1 MEKEKNTENN
11 FLKRALK
18 MWLIAAIILVLLSIV
33 LGITFPQY
41 LGLDVLIVASLIG
54 LSFWAVHYWYKKFT
68 REGQQEEKAKNP
80 YQKVFFNGMNFISIV
95 LLLLG
100 IVGGF
105 LIYTDENGSIYHAI
119 GLIIIIIWTTAFL
132 RYFLWSVYFYNINY
146 GLTDKD
152 WSKIFEAE
160 ERKRNGEYVDPQ
172 EMKRPDKNPY
182 RGQTFGLPQGTVR
195 GMIAFT
201 LLFGAIAMIVISMGM
216 DAYVKES
223 SFFWDHYE
231 FFKTAFLM
239 MIAFYFGDRS
249 LRYLSKRW
257 PSSTYYGNKSKNNK
271 AATGNQ
277 VSIESED
284 DVEIDNLHLDQEEMD
299 FDIENTQTS
308 SISHVASISN
318 SKRILSQSEASFTK
332 KGKWIPVIDAGHGGM
347 VKGKYTTGEKKKYTF
362 EADGDK
368 EGFTIYE
375 GVINREIGAKLI
387 QLLQCE
393 NIPYYDLTVSVAQDM
408 SLPDRVKKANEIFN
422 ENQNT
427 YFLSIHSNAVS
438 ASIKGKG
445 SSAKGF
451 EIFTS
456 VGETKSDELAAIT
469 AKWYKK
475 SFPDYP
481 FRVES
486 RDELDKERNF
496 YVLRNTR
503 GPALLVENLFFDNR
517 KEAEFLIS
525 EGGQQRIA
533 NCLCNAI
540 KEIYYQDDPV
550 FIA

>member
-1 MEKEKNTENN
+1 MEKEKDSDKN

-18 MWLIAAIILVLLSIV
+18 IWIVAVILLVVVSTIV
-33 LGITFPQY
+33 GITFPKY
-41 LGLDVLIVASLIG
+41 LGVDILIVATLIG
-54 LSFWAVHYWYKKFT
+54 LSFWGVHYWYKKFT

-80 YQKVFFNGMNFISIV
+80 YQKVFFNGMNFISIL

-105 LIYTDENGSIYHAI
+105 LIYTDENGSIYHAV

-152 WSKIFEAE
+152 WNKIFEAA
-160 ERKRNGEYVDPQ
+160 ERKRKGEYVDPQ
-172 EMKRPDKNPY
+172 ELKRPDKNPY
-182 RGQTFGLPQGTVR
+182 HGQTFGLPQGTVR

-216 DAYVKES
+216 DTYVEES
-223 SFFWDHYE
+223 AFFWDHYE

-239 MIAFYFGDRS
+239 MIAFYFGDHS

-257 PSSTYYGNKSKNNK
+257 PSSTYYGNKSKNRK
-271 AATGNQ
+271 TATENEQ
-277 VSIESED
+277 ESIDSED
-284 DVEIDNLHLDQEEMD
+284 NVEINNLHLDRDEMD
-299 FDIENTQTS
+299 FDTENIKTS
-308 SISHVASISN
+308 NILHATSI
-318 SKRILSQSEASFTK
+318 SKRILSQSEGAFTK
-332 KGKWIPVIDAGHGGM
+332 KGKWIPVIDAGHGGIIN
-347 VKGKYTTGEKKKYTF
+347 GKYTTGDKKKYTF

-393 NIPYYDLTVSVAQDM
+393 NIPYHDLTVSVAQDM
-408 SLPDRVKKANEIFN
+408 SLSERIKKANEIFT
-422 ENQNT
+422 ENQKT

-438 ASIKGKG
+438 TSIKGKG
-445 SSAKGF
+445 STAKGF

-456 VGETKSDELAAIT
+456 VGETKSDELAGIT
-469 AKWYKK
+469 ARWYKK

-496 YVLRNTR
+496 YVLKNTR
-503 GPALLVENLFFDNR
+503 GPAFLVENLFFDNR

-533 NCLCNAI
+533 NCLFNAI
-540 KEIYYQDDPV
+540 KDIYYQNDPV